1 MISLILKK
9 STLLILFLSLVLNSK
24 FVNAEIYQ
32 EIKVEGN
39 QHLYRDEDNFAIINK
54 DTNALNKARMIKN
67 RIKTQDSEIN
77 TLKEE
82 INEMKDILLQIN
94 ERLKWQEQ

>member
-1 MISLILKK
+1 MIKI
-9 STLLILFLSLVLNSK
+9 
-24 FVNAEIYQ
+24 
-32 EIKVEGN
+32 EGN
-39 QHLYRDEDNFAIINK
+39 NNLVRDENSTAVINT
-54 DTNALNKARMIKN
+54 DTQGLNRAKLLKS
-67 RIKTQDSEIN
+67 RISTQDREIN

>member
-1 MISLILKK
+1 MVKI
-9 STLLILFLSLVLNSK
+9 
-24 FVNAEIYQ
+24 
-32 EIKVEGN
+32 EGN
-39 QHLYRDEDNFAIINK
+39 SNLVRDENSTAVINT
-54 DTNALNKARMIKN
+54 DTQGLNRAKLLKSRTS
-67 RIKTQDSEIN
+67 TQDREIN

>member
-1 MISLILKK
+1 MIKI
-9 STLLILFLSLVLNSK
+9 
-24 FVNAEIYQ
+24 
-32 EIKVEGN
+32 EGN
-39 QHLYRDEDNFAIINK
+39 NNLVRDENTTAVINT
-54 DTNALNKARMIKN
+54 DTQGLNRAKLLKN

>member
-1 MISLILKK
+1 MSH
-9 STLLILFLSLVLNSK
+9 
-24 FVNAEIYQ
+24 
-32 EIKVEGN
+32 IKVEGSQN
-39 QHLYRDEDNFAIINK
+39 LYRDEDSSAIINT
-54 DTNALNKARMIKN
+54 DTTALSRAKLLKS
-67 RIKTQDSEIN
+67 RISSQDREIN